1 MRDASNPF
9 DLRDD
14 LFKKT
19 FRLNKDLA
27 QYVYNQIIEDL
38 DITDNNVAVP
48 PLLKFFATLH
58 FYATGSYQY
67 SLGQNFNISFSQPVA
82 SRAIQAVTNAIEA
95 RLGPIWIKFPITLAE
110 NMEIQRRFMEATG
123 FPGVLGA
130 IDCTHVAMLPP
141 HEEEHNYL
149 NRKNFHSKNI
159 QMICDYDLKIL
170 NVNAQYPGATH
181 DSFIWSQSAVKQ
193 HLEAAYNEG
202 MWLIGDSGYPL
213 QPWLMTPFH
222 NPPQNTP
229 EFRYNAAHIRARNC
243 IERCN
248 GVLKS
253 RFRCLLKERV
263 LRYSP
268 ERVGRIVNS
277 CAVLHNICIAANLDL
292 DVEEV
297 VEDEVNNEVY
307 ENNLQENIFRQGQAT
322 RGHLVNSYFRNM
334 NKLFIF

>member
-1 MRDASNPF
+1 
-9 DLRDD
+9 
-14 LFKKT
+14 
-19 FRLNKDLA
+19 
-27 QYVYNQIIEDL
+27 
-38 DITDNNVAVP
+38 
-48 PLLKFFATLH
+48 
-58 FYATGSYQY
+58 
-67 SLGQNFNISFSQPVA
+67 
-82 SRAIQAVTNAIEA
+82 
-95 RLGPIWIKFPITLAE
+95 
-110 NMEIQRRFMEATG
+110 MEIQRRFMEATG

-202 MWLIGDSGYPL
+202 DRNMWLIGDSGYPL
-213 QPWLMTPFH
+213 QPWLITPFH

-268 ERVGRIVNS
+268 ERVGRIVSS

-322 RGHLVNSYFRNM
+322 RGHLVNSYFRNYE
-334 NKLFIF
+334 

>member
-48 PLLKFFATLH
+48 PLLKCFATLH

-110 NMEIQRRFMEATG
+110 NM
-123 FPGVLGA
+123 
-130 IDCTHVAMLPP
+130 
-141 HEEEHNYL
+141 
-149 NRKNFHSKNI
+149 
-159 QMICDYDLKIL
+159 ICDYDLKIL

-202 MWLIGDSGYPL
+202 DRNMWLIGDSGYPL
-213 QPWLMTPFH
+213 QPWLITPFH

-268 ERVGRIVNS
+268 ERVGRIVSS

-322 RGHLVNSYFRNM
+322 RGHLVNSYFRNYE
-334 NKLFIF
+334 

>member
-14 LFKKT
+14 LFQKT

-82 SRAIQAVTNAIEA
+82 SRAIQAVTNAIEV

-149 NRKNFHSKNI
+149 NRKKFHSKNI

-322 RGHLVNSYFRNM
+322 RGHLVNSYFRNYE
-334 NKLFIF
+334 